1 MDKVPCTPNGATF
14 SPRHKIQPSKS
25 MYADTKPKETP
36 IGKNSRYS
44 NSKIWK
50 VKKKSVFLTHGK
62 IKDRYPTTFPQRR
75 VS

>member
-50 VKKKSVFLTHGK
+50 VKKKK
-62 IKDRYPTTFPQRR
+62 
-75 VS
+75 VSF